1 MRVILLQDVLHQGK
15 RGDVI
20 DVKPGY
26 ARNFLLPQGV
36 ALPANDG
43 NLKYFEQLKRK
54 IDVQH
59 EEERAV
65 AQKAAEELEGVRVT
79 VLKRVD
85 ENQTLYG
92 SVTATEISDA
102 LTAHGVE
109 IDRRRID
116 LEGGIKSLGDHPV
129 RIELHADV
137 IAEIT
142 VTVDVEE

>member
-20 DVKPGY
+20 NVKPGY
-26 ARNFLLPQGV
+26 ARNYLLPQGV
-36 ALPANDG
+36 ALPASDG

-54 IDVQH
+54 IDAQH
-59 EEERAV
+59 EHERSLAE
-65 AQKAAEELEGVRVT
+65 KAAEGLVGVNVT

-85 ENQTLYG
+85 EHGTLYG
-92 SVTATEISDA
+92 SVTATEIA
-102 LTAHGVE
+102 EGLEAQGIE
-109 IDRRRID
+109 IDKRRID

-129 RIELHADV
+129 RIELHPDV

>member
-43 NLKYFEQLKRK
+43 NLKYFDQLKRK

-59 EEERAV
+59 EQERGL
-65 AQKAAEELEGVRVT
+65 AQKAAEGLEGVRVT

-102 LTAHGVE
+102 LTAQGVE

-137 IAEIT
+137 VAEIT